1 MIKTGFAGL
10 AAIGMLLLSATLALA
25 HHPMGGALPQTSWH
39 GLLSGIGHPV
49 IGIDHL
55 AFVIAAG
62 IAAALAGSRVL
73 LAAVFIAAT
82 VAGCLITAAG
92 GVTLPMTEVA
102 IAASVLLVG
111 GLLMA
116 GTTTVPASV
125 FAVLFAVAGLYH
137 GSAYA
142 EAIVGAEAT
151 PLAAYLIG
159 FGLVQ
164 FAIMVAAGWAAGRA
178 RAHAGR
184 AALEPHLAGAV
195 VAGVGLTFLVEHAER
210 IMFPGM

>member
-1 MIKTGFAGL
+1 MMKTGFAGL
-10 AAIGMLLLSATLALA
+10 AAIGMLLLTTTLALA
-25 HHPMGGALPQTSWH
+25 HHPMGGALPETFWH

-55 AFVIAAG
+55 AFIIAAG
-62 IAAALAGSRVL
+62 VAAALAGPRVL
-73 LAAVFIAAT
+73 LAAVYIAAT
-82 VAGCLITAAG
+82 IAGCLVTAAG
-92 GVTLPMTEVA
+92 GVTLPMMEVA

-116 GTTTVPASV
+116 GTTVPASV
-125 FAVLFAVAGLYH
+125 FAVLFAIAGLYH

-142 EAIVGAEAT
+142 GAIVGAETT

-184 AALEPHLAGAV
+184 AALEPRLAGAV

-210 IMFPGM
+210 IMLPGM

>member
-1 MIKTGFAGL
+1 MMKTGFAGL
-10 AAIGMLLLSATLALA
+10 AAIGMLLLTTTLALA
-25 HHPMGGALPQTSWH
+25 HHPMGGALPQTFWH

-55 AFVIAAG
+55 AFIIAAG
-62 IAAALAGSRVL
+62 VAVALAGPRVL
-73 LAAVFIAAT
+73 LAAVYIAAT
-82 VAGCLITAAG
+82 IAGCLVTAAG
-92 GVTLPMTEVA
+92 GVTPPMMEVA

-116 GTTTVPASV
+116 GTTVPASV
-125 FAVLFAVAGLYH
+125 FAVLFAIAGLYH

-142 EAIVGAEAT
+142 GAIVGAETT

-184 AALEPHLAGAV
+184 AALEPRLAGAV

-210 IMFPGM
+210 IMLPGM

>member
-10 AAIGMLLLSATLALA
+10 AAIGMLLLSATFALA
-25 HHPMGGALPQTSWH
+25 HHPMGGALPQTFWH

-62 IAAALAGSRVL
+62 IAAALAGPRVR

-82 VAGCLITAAG
+82 VAGCLLTAAG
-92 GVTLPMTEVA
+92 GVTLPLTEVV

-116 GTTTVPASV
+116 GTTVPVSV
-125 FAVLFAVAGLYH
+125 FTVLFAVAGLYH

-142 EAIVGAEAT
+142 GAIVGAEAT
-151 PLAAYLIG
+151 PLLAYLIG

-178 RAHAGR
+178 RAHVDG
-184 AALEPHLAGAV
+184 AALEPRLAGAV